1 MTAKD
6 LKSLRTNLGLSIT
19 DLAKALKCHFTLI
32 SLWEREKS
40 PIPEKRVDQLRK
52 FFQSKMSE
60 KTIPTLKEKIYIDKP
75 DVTTFQV
82 TTLELGPV
90 TLRAIED
97 MIRKATFEIQL
108 SIGAA
113 DPMMRL
119 RREEVKEDIQ
129 RGEEYRRKT
138 QDILSKGKS

>member
-1 MTAKD
+1 MPGGSLQGRNSQNDKDEKKRISFLGGGKMTAKD

-75 DVTTFQV
+75 DVTTFD
-82 TTLELGPV
+82 
-90 TLRAIED
+90 R
-97 MIRKATFEIQL
+97 
-108 SIGAA
+108 
-113 DPMMRL
+113 
-119 RREEVKEDIQ
+119 
-129 RGEEYRRKT
+129 
-138 QDILSKGKS
+138 DILAANNIRRFAFVKQNTSGDTGSESVEMPVHKRDR